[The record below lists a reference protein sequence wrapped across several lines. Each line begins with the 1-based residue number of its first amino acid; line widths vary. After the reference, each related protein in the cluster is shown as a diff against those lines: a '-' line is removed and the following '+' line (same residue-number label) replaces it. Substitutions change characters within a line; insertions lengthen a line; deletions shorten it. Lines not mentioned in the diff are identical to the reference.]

1 MDKSR
6 RKFLE
11 FLGYSGIAISTLPLL
26 EACKVGN
33 VAYEAKVVFDSLK
46 FTELID
52 DVVLA
57 DGFEY
62 KLLASFGDEISEKDT
77 FGTHNDYLNFFQSKN
92 NENEGILWVNHEYF
106 DSALMQTNTGEK
118 TKEKVDLERY
128 VCGGSIVK
136 IKKHSSGKWNIV
148 KNDPANKRITG
159 ATKIPFLWNE
169 EIAGSKIAEGTFQN
183 CSGGRTPWGTILTC
197 EENYDYL
204 YGEVSFNENNERI
217 KTDGYYSWEKYY
229 DNPPEHYGWVVEVN
243 VATGEAQKLVAL
255 GRFKHE
261 CATVHSLEDGSVV
274 IYSGDDEA
282 DQFIYK
288 YVSDMPRD
296 LQNGTLY
303 AADTINGK
311 WLSLDIEKSEVLQ
324 KRFKNQTEV
333 QVRAREAAA
342 MLGATPQNR
351 PEDIEID
358 PQTGAVLVALA
369 NNKAK
374 GDFHGSILKIEEDSE
389 DKTGLSFKA
398 STYLVGGEENMF
410 SSPDN
415 MAFDPKGNLW
425 FTTDVSGG
433 SLGQGEYVHFLSN
446 GLYMIPRSGKRAGE
460 VIMVATA
467 PVAAEFTGPYFHPNG
482 KTLFLSVQHPGET
495 SQDINNLNSN
505 WPEGGNTIPKSSVIT
520 ITGPSLDKLMN

>member
-11 FLGYSGIAISTLPLL
+11 FLGYTGIAVGAMPWL

-33 VAYEAKVVFDSLK
+33 VEYKAKVVFEGLK
-46 FTELID
+46 YTELID

-57 DGFEY
+57 DGFDY
-62 KLLASFGDEISEKDT
+62 KVLASFGDEISDQDT
-77 FGTHNDYLNFFQSKN
+77 FGMHNDYLNFFQSKD
-92 NENEGILWVNHEYF
+92 NENEGVLWVNHEYF
-106 DSALMQTNTGEK
+106 DSTLLQTNTGEK

-136 IKKHSSGKWNIV
+136 VRKDDTGKWNIV
-148 KNDPANKRITG
+148 KNDPINKRLTG
-159 ATKIPFLWNE
+159 ATKIPFLWDE
-169 EIAGSKIAEGTFQN
+169 EIAGSSVAEGTFQN

-197 EENYDYL
+197 EENYDYM
-204 YGEVSFNENNERI
+204 YGEITYDENNVPT

-229 DNPPEHYGWVVEVN
+229 DNSPEHYGWVVEVN
-243 VATGEAQKLVAL
+243 IETGEAQKLVAL

-261 CATVHSLEDGSVV
+261 CATVHSLADERVV

-288 YVSDMPRD
+288 YVSKNPKD
-296 LQNGTLY
+296 LKNGTLY
-303 AADTINGK
+303 VADTVNGK
-311 WLSLDIEKSEVLQ
+311 WLALDIEQSEVL
-324 KRFKNQTEV
+324 KNRFKNQTEV
-333 QVRAREAAA
+333 LVRAREAAA
-342 MLGATPQNR
+342 LLGATPQNR

-358 PQTGAVLVALA
+358 PITGDVLVTLT

-374 GDFHGSILKIEEDSE
+374 GDYHGSILKIVEDSE
-389 DKTGLSFKA
+389 DKTGLNFSSSA
-398 STYLVGGEENMF
+398 YIVGGEKHMF

-433 SLGQGEYVHFLSN
+433 SLGIDQYKNFLSN
-446 GLYMIPRSGKRAGE
+446 GLYLVPRTGERAGE

-495 SQDINNLNSN
+495 SADINNLTSHWPQGRNS
-505 WPEGGNTIPKSSVIT
+505 IPKSSVIT
-520 ITGPSLDKLMN
+520 ISGPSLDKLLK